1 MHNIKVNNYSEAK
14 VMTLMLKVIAIVKQ
28 YEIWAL
34 GLDINLIVLGLQIT
48 GSVQV
53 HVVFAL

>member
-1 MHNIKVNNYSEAK
+1 
-14 VMTLMLKVIAIVKQ
+14 MTLMLKVIAIVKQ